1 MVSTSKGKKPRPAKN
16 TATKTARATPAK
28 TTARKRGAARNI
40 LVLHG
45 PNLNSLGTR
54 EPEIYGHATLAD
66 IDRRL
71 TRVAGKAGAAIECF
85 QSNHEG
91 ELIDRVQQAGKQ
103 GVSFIIINAAS
114 YTHTSIGLRDALAAA
129 DLPFIEVHLSNV
141 FAREA
146 FRHHSLLSDLAV
158 GVVCGLGAQGYE
170 LALEF
175 VLAQP

>member
-1 MVSTSKGKKPRPAKN
+1 MVSTSKSKKPQSVS
-16 TATKTARATPAK
+16 KTASKTPKKAP
-28 TTARKRGAARNI
+28 ARKRGSGRHI

-66 IDRRL
+66 IDGGL
-71 TRVAGKAGAAIECF
+71 KQMATKAGAAIECF

-91 ELIDRVQQAGKQ
+91 ELIDRVQQAGKR
-103 GVSFIIINAAS
+103 GISFIIINAAS

-141 FAREA
+141 FARET

-158 GVVCGLGAQGYE
+158 GMVCGLGAQGYQ
-170 LALEF
+170 LALQF